1 MTSMSAEPQA
11 VSWMRSIARRLG
23 THWVLKMFGTMLGIY
38 GFFLLYFWVQR
49 SQADRA
55 MVVPMTAIDDW
66 VGISQYAV
74 LPYVS
79 LWLYVSLAPA
89 LAANM
94 AGLRSYITG
103 AVTMAGVGLATY
115 WLFPT
120 RTPAFPVDW
129 SGYPALHLL
138 KSTDLGGNA
147 FPSLHVAFAAHAG
160 VVIARELQDV
170 DAPAWVRAF
179 NWLWCVAIVYS
190 TLATRQHVVIDVVGG
205 LMLAGVAVAVCAWQD
220 GQLRRGR

>member
-1 MTSMSAEPQA
+1 MSSMSAEPPA
-11 VSWMRSIARRLG
+11 ASWMRSLARRIR

-49 SQADRA
+49 SQAAQA
-55 MVVPMTAIDDW
+55 MVVPVTPFDDW
-66 VGISQYAV
+66 VGVSQYAV
-74 LPYVS
+74 LPYAS

-94 AGLRSYITG
+94 AALRTYITG

-120 RTPAFPVDW
+120 RTPAFPVNW
-129 SGYPALHLL
+129 SDYPALHLL
-138 KSTDLGGNA
+138 KTTDLGGNA

-160 VVIARELQDV
+160 AVIARDLHDV
-170 DAPAWVRAF
+170 GAPAWLRAT
-179 NWLWCVAIVYS
+179 NWFWCAAIVYS
-190 TLATRQHVVIDVVGG
+190 TLATRQHVVIDVAGG
-205 LMLAGVAVAVCAWQD
+205 LLLAGLAVGVCALREA
-220 GQLRRGR
+220 QLRRR

>member
-1 MTSMSAEPQA
+1 
-11 VSWMRSIARRLG
+11 MRSLALRIR

-49 SQADRA
+49 SQAARA
-55 MVVPMTAIDDW
+55 MVVPMTFVDDW

-74 LPYVS
+74 LPYAS

-94 AGLRSYITG
+94 AALRSYITG

-120 RTPAFPVDW
+120 RTPAFDVDW

-138 KSTDLGGNA
+138 KATDLGGNA
-147 FPSLHVAFAAHAG
+147 FPSLHVAFAAQAG
-160 VVIARELQDV
+160 AVIARELRDV
-170 DAPAWVRAF
+170 GAPAWVRAT
-179 NWLWCVAIVYS
+179 NWLWCTAIVYS
-190 TLATRQHVVIDVVGG
+190 TLATRQHVAIDVVGG
-205 LMLAGVAVAVCAWQD
+205 LLLAGVALGVCALREA
-220 GQLRRGR
+220 QLDRSS